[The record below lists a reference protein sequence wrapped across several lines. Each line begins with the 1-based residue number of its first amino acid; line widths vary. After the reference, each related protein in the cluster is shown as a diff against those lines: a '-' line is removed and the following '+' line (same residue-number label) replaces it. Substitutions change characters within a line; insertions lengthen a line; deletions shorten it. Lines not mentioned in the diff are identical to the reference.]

1 MNKAYIALGSNLAER
16 EQYLRDAIALLDENE
31 DVQVEGRSGVYETSP
46 VGYTDQG
53 DFLNMVITVETSLPP
68 EDLLAAC
75 QAIEDGLGRKRLVK
89 WGPRTID
96 LDILLYNEENRAA
109 AELTIPH
116 PHMHERAFVIVPLAD
131 VDPQAY
137 LPHLQKQ
144 AVELLHELPDAE
156 RESVTLWGHL

>member
-16 EQYLRDAIALLDENE
+16 EQYLRDAVSLLDENGA
-31 DVQVEGRSGVYETSP
+31 VQVEEKSGVYETVP

-53 DFLNMVITVETSLPP
+53 DFLNMVIVVKTSLPP
-68 EDLLAAC
+68 EELLKVC
-75 QAIEDGLGRKRLVK
+75 QSIEDGLGRKRLVK

-96 LDILLYNEENRAA
+96 LDILLYNEENRKAA
-109 AELTIPH
+109 DLTIPH

-131 VDPQAY
+131 VDPRAY

-156 RESVTLWGHL
+156 RDSVVLWGYL